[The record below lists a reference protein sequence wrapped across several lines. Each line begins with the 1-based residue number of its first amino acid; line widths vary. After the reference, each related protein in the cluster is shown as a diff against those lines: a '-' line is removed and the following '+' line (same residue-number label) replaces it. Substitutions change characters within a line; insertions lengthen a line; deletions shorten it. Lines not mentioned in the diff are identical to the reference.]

1 MQNQGF
7 IKTIAKLIASA
18 TLPAV
23 IVTTCVAQAPPSVSF
38 VARMDFP
45 VGQDPRAIATG
56 DLDSDG
62 KVDLVT
68 ANYGSND
75 VSVLLGNGDGTFKPA
90 VNYPVDVRPFL
101 VMVADLNG
109 DGKLDILTANQ
120 GNSSSCAVCSV
131 SISSRK
137 WYSFVAPVFHNRS
150 DGTYSSRGRSS
161 TKFHE
166 SCCCADRT
174 GKPSRG

>member
-1 MQNQGF
+1 MGSYGLV
-7 IKTIAKLIASA
+7 KIATKSVRSVVLVASIVA
-18 TLPAV
+18 TS
-23 IVTTCVAQAPPSVSF
+23 VAQTPPTVSF
-38 VARMDFP
+38 VARMDFA

-90 VNYPVDVRPFL
+90 VSYPVDVAPFL

-120 GNSSSCAVCSV
+120 GNSSSCLVCSV
-131 SISSRK
+131 SILLG
-137 WYSFVAPVFHNRS
+137 NG
-150 DGTYSSRGRSS
+150 DGTFQSQKLTNTTRACFKNTSG
-161 TKFHE
+161 
-166 SCCCADRT
+166 A
-174 GKPSRG
+174 